1 MRIRLSC
8 LLLIFLTGCISY
20 ASAIIERPDYGRSAI
35 QSSNIIRTNIDQRT
49 DYDNEAISIAI
60 KELQNKLKQFP
71 DDYLLNISL
80 CNLYLKSRQYDNA
93 YSELVYINNLNK
105 RNKLNEQAKK
115 EIQGM
120 LDYIQKQARYT
131 NVRNPEIYINMAM
144 LSLILNDNEKAE
156 KYILSAAGRS
166 VDKELLL
173 NALTKVFDDTQNYS
187 NAIVACDKILSF
199 NPKDNDVRK
208 IKASYLLQSGNKE
221 GAIDEY
227 SIIAASNPDDESK
240 YELYKLLV
248 SNNVQDKEIIKRIY
262 NSTNESDSLYD
273 LANVLVKNNDLS
285 DARKYTQNL
294 VDKYP
299 DEAGGYILL
308 AEIYRKE
315 GKLQESYDALSKV
328 RDKADSNEA
337 ISQYNVLLAKLS
349 DEPLKEANSLMANGL
364 YGQALSVLQSAN
376 QESLYVILAQARAY
390 YFLSQK
396 QKALEFLNKAMS
408 FYPNNSDVFCAFG
421 YIYHKENDL
430 DSARKYA
437 NKALE
442 IKPDN
447 ETAKALLKV
456 INKSEADRYVNNI
469 ITSFEAQNYDE
480 TMRLINEALN
490 ISPDYALL
498 HYYKGLT
505 YIAQNNYAAST
516 ASLYKCL
523 ELDDKNTSAY
533 FYLAIA
539 FDNLSESHNALT
551 YYQKFL
557 SNLSKDE
564 LGESEKVKYAKDRIA
579 KLKS

>member
-294 VDKYP
+294 VDKY
-299 DEAGGYILL
+299 
-308 AEIYRKE
+308 
-315 GKLQESYDALSKV
+315 
-328 RDKADSNEA
+328 
-337 ISQYNVLLAKLS
+337 
-349 DEPLKEANSLMANGL
+349 
-364 YGQALSVLQSAN
+364 
-376 QESLYVILAQARAY
+376 
-390 YFLSQK
+390 
-396 QKALEFLNKAMS
+396 
-408 FYPNNSDVFCAFG
+408 
-421 YIYHKENDL
+421 
-430 DSARKYA
+430 
-437 NKALE
+437 
-442 IKPDN
+442 
-447 ETAKALLKV
+447 
-456 INKSEADRYVNNI
+456 
-469 ITSFEAQNYDE
+469 
-480 TMRLINEALN
+480 
-490 ISPDYALL
+490 
-498 HYYKGLT
+498 
-505 YIAQNNYAAST
+505 
-516 ASLYKCL
+516 
-523 ELDDKNTSAY
+523 
-533 FYLAIA
+533 
-539 FDNLSESHNALT
+539 
-551 YYQKFL
+551 
-557 SNLSKDE
+557 
-564 LGESEKVKYAKDRIA
+564 
-579 KLKS
+579 